1 MSLKLLNYAQ
11 LKSDI
16 VGESVC
22 ASTAIEC
29 SVRRNDPFYPG
40 GKA

>member
-11 LKSDI
+11 LKSDL
-16 VGESVC
+16 VGES
-22 ASTAIEC
+22 ARTSTAIEC
-29 SVRRNDPFYPG
+29 SVRRNDPFCPG